1 MPATITSWD
10 YIKQNYD
17 PDDRLAVVIKNQDKD
32 QVIQR
37 IDTARSIASPDFQKW
52 LRFHNVRGG
61 NVYISVSCL
70 RPEATG
76 RTKADIHAIRH
87 VYLDIDNDGEGV
99 LDKVQNDPRI
109 PKPNYVLNTSPGK
122 YQTVWKVQ
130 DFSIAKAESLQRV
143 MAAEFG
149 ADPAVVDS
157 ARVLRIPGFYNKK
170 YAEPHQ
176 VTAQRLSDEVYRPE
190 HFRMNVPE
198 LNSEGFSRTGTI
210 KATSTGAGG
219 KKDITQSE
227 RDWAYAKR
235 KLALGVAPEEV
246 IQAIAE
252 YRPDKWQPENY
263 ARCTVEKAL
272 ADLDSC
278 DASENNS
285 RSVIDR

>member
-17 PDDRLAVVIKNQDKD
+17 PDDRLAVIIKNQNKD

-37 IDTARSIASPDFQKW
+37 IDTARNIASPDFQKW

-61 NVYISVSCL
+61 NVYVSVNSVK
-70 RPEATG
+70 PEATG
-76 RTKADIHAIRH
+76 RTRADIHAIRH
-87 VYLDIDNDGEGV
+87 VYLDIDNDGEVV
-99 LDKVQNDPRI
+99 LDKVLNDPRI
-109 PKPNYVLNTSPGK
+109 PKPSYVLNTSPEK

-130 DFSIAKAESLQRV
+130 DFSIGQAESLQRA

-149 ADPAVVDS
+149 ADLAVVDS
-157 ARVLRIPGFYNKK
+157 ARVLRIPGLYNKK

-198 LNSEGFSRTGTI
+198 FNSEGFSRTGTI
-210 KATSTGAGG
+210 KATSTSAGG

-235 KLALGVAPEEV
+235 KIALGVAPEEV

-252 YRPDKWQPENY
+252 YRPDKWQPERY
-263 ARCTVEKAL
+263 ARRTVEKVL
-272 ADLDSC
+272 AEIQAAGS
-278 DASENNS
+278 AEEA
-285 RSVIDR
+285 RSPVDR